1 MELSES
7 KERSGVLIR
16 SLFLLKEPRGVGAW
30 LLGEQGRQV
39 CVGLFAKQS
48 FRDRLRRAEQA
59 GVEGKM

>member
-1 MELSES
+1 MELFEN
-7 KERSGVLIR
+7 KERSGVLIC

-48 FRDRLRRAEQA
+48 FRDRLCRAEETR
-59 GVEGKM
+59 VEEKM